1 MEATNDMTKKSRERN
16 SQENKRSSKVRSMV
30 ISASFILTLLVV
42 LTANEAVQARATQDA
57 NENMTHLSD
66 ESAFRRVQVGDIEIA
81 YKIFGKGDPVVLI
94 HGYGGSMDIWDPKLL
109 EALAENHTVIVFNNR
124 GVGNTTVGL
133 KQYSIEQLADDTA
146 GLLNVLGINKSSVLG
161 WSMGG
166 MVAQEFALNHPDK
179 VNKLILYSSTCGGNE
194 SLLPEKEV
202 LDTFSNKTGTPTE
215 RIARL
220 MPLLFP
226 EEWQKAHPNYQTA
239 MPRNTQVTPNQTLN
253 VALDAALNWGG
264 TCNQLQQ
271 IDQPTLVIIGTDDK
285 MMLPSNSLTIAER
298 LPDAWLI
305 QIDGGGHG
313 LMYQYPE
320 SVGKMALTFLERGD
334 N

>member
-1 MEATNDMTKKSRERN
+1 MEVTNDMREKSREKY
-16 SQENKRSSKVRSMV
+16 SQENKSPSKVHRMV
-30 ISASFILTLLVV
+30 ISASFVLAFLIV
-42 LTANEAVQARATQDA
+42 LTANEAVQARAMQDA
-57 NENMTHLSD
+57 NENRAYRS
-66 ESAFRRVQVGDIEIA
+66 ESVLRKVQVGDIEIA
-81 YKIFGKGDPVVLI
+81 YKLFGKGEPLVLI
-94 HGYGGSMDIWDPKLL
+94 HGYGGSMDIWDPQLL
-109 EALAENHTVIVFNNR
+109 KVLAENHTVIVFNNR
-124 GVGNTTVGL
+124 GVGNTTGGL

-146 GLLNVLGINKSSVLG
+146 GLLDALGISKSNVLG

-166 MVAQEFALNHPDK
+166 MVAQELVLNHPDK
-179 VNKLILYSSTCGGNE
+179 VNNLILYASTCGGNE
-194 SLLPEKEV
+194 SPLPEKEV
-202 LDTFSNKTGTPTE
+202 LETYANRTGTPTE

-239 MPRNTQVTPNQTLN
+239 MPRNTQVSPNQTLN
-253 VALDAALNWGG
+253 VVLNAAFNWGG

-285 MMLPSNSLTIAER
+285 MILPSNSLTIAER
-298 LPDAWLI
+298 IPDAWLV

-320 SVGKMALTFLERGD
+320 TVSKMALTFLEKGD